1 MFCYNC
7 GNRVESTSECPFC
20 HRTLPPLNRA
30 LEEIALR
37 NLRDDE
43 GAFVPGELPIYE
55 VHCFVKRRTLF
66 GLFGLFRFILELVG
80 DDSDSD
86 FDIGDV
92 VLPPTFSKR
101 DFWQATFSIVTIHR
115 NKIILKQLKKHWI
128 FPMFYRNYGR
138 KEKIIL
144 IKDLKSVVQKKEN
157 LFALQFDGQEFL
169 IPTSAEFGPE
179 GLVNNLKIANP
190 QIRFTGMTTQ
200 H

>member
-55 VHCFVKRRTLF
+55 KHYFEKRHTFF
-66 GLFGLFRFILELVG
+66 GLMRIIGTILKIIA
-80 DDSDSD
+80 DSDSD
-86 FDIGDV
+86 A
-92 VLPPTFSKR
+92 
-101 DFWQATFSIVTIHR
+101 DFPYQWQGSYTEIQIHR
-115 NKIILKQLKKHWI
+115 DKILFKQYKNFWIICTPFMKK
-128 FPMFYRNYGR
+128 YGR
-138 KEKIIL
+138 KNKVIP
-144 IKDLKSVVQKKEN
+144 IKDLTAVVKRDDD
-157 LFALQFDGQEFL
+157 LFALQFGGKEFNV
-169 IPTSAEFGPE
+169 PTSFSPE
-179 GLVNNLKIANP
+179 SFVNNLKAANP
-190 QIRFTGMTTQ
+190 RIRLTGFPNS